1 MQCNHLLAGCGDEPR
16 KLGNKGVINP
26 DIVQKEGMPCCMEG
40 SVAYWE
46 GLLVTEHSNKPSKFW
61 DPIHGHLAIIII
73 SSIIISIIISISIS
87 ISISWGITGK
97 SQFVLLWENDCYN
110 V

>member
-26 DIVQKEGMPCCMEG
+26 DIVQKEGVPCCMEG

-46 GLLVTEHSNKPSKFW
+46 GLLVTGHSNKPSKFW

-73 SSIIISIIISISIS
+73 IIIIIF
-87 ISISWGITGK
+87 WGITGK

>member
-1 MQCNHLLAGCGDEPR
+1 MQCNHLFAGCGDEPR

-26 DIVQKEGMPCCMEG
+26 DIVQKEGVPCCMEG
-40 SVAYWE
+40 SVTYWE
-46 GLLVTEHSNKPSKFW
+46 GLFVTGHSNKPSMFW
-61 DPIHGHLAIIII
+61 DPIHRHLAIFIII
-73 SSIIISIIISISIS
+73 IIIIF
-87 ISISWGITGK
+87 WGITGK